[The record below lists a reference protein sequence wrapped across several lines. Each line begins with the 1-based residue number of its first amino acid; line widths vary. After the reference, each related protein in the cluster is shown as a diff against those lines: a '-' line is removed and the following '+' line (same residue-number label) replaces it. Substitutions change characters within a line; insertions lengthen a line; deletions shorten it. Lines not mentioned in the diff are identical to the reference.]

1 MAEEVIALK
10 VSLDAADSANS
21 VRDLKKAIKELE
33 NAALEAGNK
42 GDEALSRKYA
52 AAAGAARD
60 KMADF
65 KKEIQGVSDAG
76 SKLGAIANVGA
87 TIASGFQAA
96 QGAAALFG
104 ASGKDLE
111 KVMLKVQAA
120 TALAQ
125 GAQALANA
133 TEDIAIAKKVVF
145 TTVTN
150 IANAASK
157 AFGISAAASM
167 ALATA
172 GITVLVGAVIGLI
185 AYLSSATS
193 ESEKLAEQEKKR
205 KEQALAANKFQ
216 EDFQIRAIENE
227 LKLAQAEGKSA
238 DEILA
243 IRKRLLN
250 AKIDI
255 IKQEEDLLT
264 TTVERSRELSLQRQ
278 DLENEIAVADAE
290 RNQQKIADAKKTS
303 NEINKVKEDGIK
315 KSEELEKLREQ
326 QAKDFIARTE
336 SEYNTANKLSDQYY
350 STLITNATIKG
361 EDVKGLELKQLQDK
375 LQNAKDYGQDLIE
388 IQNQIALKEKEIA
401 DNKLTTA
408 IKGIEDEKAKKK
420 LALTEGS
427 GGQGVSQAQQ
437 LQLDLEFDQ
446 KLFEIKLASGER
458 DIALEQRIADTKIA
472 IAKDDLALHK
482 KVNDAK
488 VQSAAITLGAISD
501 ITSLFG
507 AKNEKAAKR
516 AFDINKG
523 IQIGQAIISTYQGA
537 NAIFAAAAANPATVL
552 FPAQPFIAAG
562 AAIIAGLA
570 NVAKISSQK
579 FDGGGSGGSANVSTP
594 SLSSGGG
601 ASGIPT
607 PATSILG
614 EGGQVTNIT
623 GNQNSKVYVTETDI
637 SATMKRV
644 NVIEARA
651 KVG

>member
-21 VRDLKKAIKELE
+21 VRDLKKAIKDLE

-52 AAAGAARD
+52 AAAGAAKD

-96 QGAAALFG
+96 AGASALFG
-104 ASGKDLE
+104 SSGKDLE
-111 KVMLKVQAA
+111 KIMLKVQAA

-133 TEDIAIAKKVVF
+133 TEDIAIAKRVIY

-150 IANAASK
+150 AAS
-157 AFGISAAASM
+157 AASTFFGTATAAAM
-167 ALATA
+167 AVATA
-172 GITVLVGAVIGLI
+172 GISVVVGLVV
-185 AYLSSATS
+185 
-193 ESEKLAEQEKKR
+193 
-205 KEQALAANKFQ
+205 ALVYQLTLANK
-216 EDFQIRAIENE
+216 EEEKN
-227 LKLAQAEGKSA
+227 LKLEEQRLDLLKRRSEESDADQTQLDRNFQRNRARLEAEGKSEAELFELEQTYRGEKIFELQQFNEKLDKTKA
-238 DEILA
+238 DEQEI
-243 IRKRLLN
+243 IRKNNDKIEQLQIENDVKYFGRITERNKKEKDEAIKQGEEL
-250 AKIDI
+250 AKIKKDP
-255 IKQEEDLLT
+255 
-264 TTVERSRELSLQRQ
+264 EL
-278 DLENEIAVADAE
+278 
-290 RNQQKIADAKKTS
+290 
-303 NEINKVKEDGIK
+303 
-315 KSEELEKLREQ
+315 
-326 QAKDFIARTE
+326 DFKP
-336 SEYNTANKLSDQYY
+336 S
-350 STLITNATIKG
+350 
-361 EDVKGLELKQLQDK
+361 ELKVD
-375 LQNAKDYGQDLIE
+375 A
-388 IQNQIALKEKEIA
+388 
-401 DNKLTTA
+401 
-408 IKGIEDEKAKKK
+408 IEDIDTA
-420 LALTEGS
+420 EG
-427 GGQGVSQAQQ
+427 
-437 LQLDLEFDQ
+437 
-446 KLFEIKLASGER
+446 
-458 DIALEQRIADTKIA
+458 QRIADAQSLNALLASINDDAMLQQTAKEKKMADEIA
-472 IAKDDLALHK
+472 AYNKKKAEDDLALQK

-537 NAIFAAAAANPATVL
+537 NAIFAAASANPATVL

-562 AAIIAGLA
+562 AAIVAGLA